1 MKTIK
6 ITMALL
12 TAGFL
17 VTACGQEKKN
27 SNSDADDMVANT
39 EMSAAAEAADMEDS
53 WETTNTEAEPTIAQV
68 ASSSEQFSTLVA
80 ALGAANL
87 VGTLNSEGPFT
98 VFAPTNEAFE
108 KLPAGTVETLLKKE
122 NADKLTQ
129 ILTYHVVS
137 GEYMAEAVI
146 KAIQDNNNAFPV
158 ETIEG
163 TVLTLSL
170 QDGSVMLTDA
180 AGNTSIVTQPDVDAS
195 NGVIHVIDTV
205 VMPE

>member
-1 MKTIK
+1 MKF
-6 ITMALL
+6 TMALL

-27 SNSDADDMVANT
+27 SDSNASDMVANT
-39 EMSAAAEAADMEDS
+39 EMTASAEAADMGDS
-53 WETTNTEAEPTIAQV
+53 WETTSTEAEPTIAQV
-68 ASSSEQFSTLVA
+68 ASSSDQFSTLVA
-80 ALGAANL
+80 ALGAADL

-108 KLPAGTVETLLKKE
+108 KLPAGTVESLLKKE
-122 NADKLTQ
+122 NAEKLTQ
-129 ILTYHVVS
+129 VLTYHVIS
-137 GEYMAEAVI
+137 GEYKAEAVI

-163 TVLTLSL
+163 TVVTLSL
-170 QDGSVMLTDA
+170 NDGSVILTDA
-180 AGNTSIVTQPDVDAS
+180 AGNTSTVIQPDVDAS

>member
-1 MKTIK
+1 MKF
-6 ITMALL
+6 TMALL
-12 TAGFL
+12 TAGVL

-27 SNSDADDMVANT
+27 ASNANDMVANT
-39 EMSAAAEAADMEDS
+39 EMTASAEAADMEDS
-53 WETTNTEAEPTIAQV
+53 WETTSTEAEPTIAEV
-68 ASSSEQFSTLVA
+68 ASSSDQFSTLVT
-80 ALGAANL
+80 ALGAADL

-108 KLPAGTVETLLKKE
+108 KLPAGTVEALLKKE
-122 NADKLTQ
+122 NAAKLTQ
-129 ILTYHVVS
+129 VLTYHVIS
-137 GEYMAEAVI
+137 GEYKAEAVI

-163 TVLTLSL
+163 TVVTLSL
-170 QDGSVMLTDA
+170 KDGSVVLTDA
-180 AGNTSIVTQPDVDAS
+180 AGNTSTVTQPDVDAS